1 MASWNDDRLELALR
15 ASREGIWD
23 WDLENNS
30 IYYSG
35 RVLRFLGYRRKD
47 APNLFEKRKE
57 LMDEASVAEMDE
69 ALRRVSEGGDDLF
82 SAEPR
87 VNTQKG
93 GWRWFRL
100 RGTPVRNDEGKVVR
114 IVGSAIE
121 ISKRKQAER
130 ELKEERYLIQTLMDS
145 IPMNLYFKDVESRFV
160 MANQATAEKMGFSSS
175 DELIGKS
182 DRDFFHED
190 HAQVAREMERE
201 IMNTGKGV
209 YDQIE
214 HEKWDDREDTWVTS
228 TKHAWL
234 DRSGKVKGTF
244 GVTND
249 ISDLMRARNEQE
261 KVAGKLH
268 QQGLKIEEERQRM
281 RLIIDSV
288 PMNVYFKNRDSQFV
302 IVNQSM
308 AEWVGESQPSDLYE
322 KSDRDYFSE
331 EHWSGAE
338 ADEKAIIGSGE
349 AMVGLVEKETWSG
362 KEDTWVMTSKYP
374 WRDNEGAVVGT
385 FGVSSDVS
393 ELISAQRE
401 MTEMAESLQTKNK
414 EMEEELSLAREVQQA
429 LIPDELPSMFVQSE
443 EGKVSLSFKHL
454 YRPASELAGDFFEVL
469 PLEDDRMGFII
480 SDVMGHGVRSALVVS
495 MLRGLIEQQAG
506 SASDTAEFMTGLNE
520 GLTHLLEESGVVLF
534 ATAIYGVLDLRNE
547 TVQITVA
554 GHPNPIAVFEDGTR
568 QLAPPAEATGPALG
582 LVSGFEYGS
591 VTAPLQGLRR
601 IICFTDGIFE
611 VMNEWKEEFGIDH
624 MIEVIERGG
633 QLERVLENLVK
644 AAEDFAR
651 QGVFDD
657 DLCLLGMEVRR

>member
-160 MANQATAEKMGFSSS
+160 IANQATAEKMGFSSS

-234 DRSGKVKGTF
+234 DRSRKVKGTF

-414 EMEEELSLAREVQQA
+414 EMEEELNLAREVQQA

-443 EGKVSLSFKHL
+443 EGKVNLSFKHL

-469 PLEDDRMGFII
+469 PLEDDRMGFIV

-568 QLAPPAEATGPALG
+568 QLAPPAEASGPALG
-582 LVSGFEYGS
+582 LVPGFEYGS
-591 VTAPLQGLRR
+591 VTASLQGLRR

-633 QLERVLENLVK
+633 QLERVLENLVQ
-644 AAEDFAR
+644 AAEEFAK

>member
-1 MASWNDDRLELALR
+1 
-15 ASREGIWD
+15 
-23 WDLENNS
+23 
-30 IYYSG
+30 
-35 RVLRFLGYRRKD
+35 
-47 APNLFEKRKE
+47 
-57 LMDEASVAEMDE
+57 
-69 ALRRVSEGGDDLF
+69 
-82 SAEPR
+82 
-87 VNTQKG
+87 
-93 GWRWFRL
+93 
-100 RGTPVRNDEGKVVR
+100 
-114 IVGSAIE
+114 
-121 ISKRKQAER
+121 
-130 ELKEERYLIQTLMDS
+130 
-145 IPMNLYFKDVESRFV
+145 
-160 MANQATAEKMGFSSS
+160 
-175 DELIGKS
+175 
-182 DRDFFHED
+182 
-190 HAQVAREMERE
+190 
-201 IMNTGKGV
+201 
-209 YDQIE
+209 
-214 HEKWDDREDTWVTS
+214 
-228 TKHAWL
+228 
-234 DRSGKVKGTF
+234 
-244 GVTND
+244 
-249 ISDLMRARNEQE
+249 
-261 KVAGKLH
+261 
-268 QQGLKIEEERQRM
+268 M

-414 EMEEELSLAREVQQA
+414 EMEEELNLAREVQQA

-443 EGKVSLSFKHL
+443 EGKVNLSFKHL

-469 PLEDDRMGFII
+469 PLEDDRMGFIV

-506 SASDTAEFMTGLNE
+506 SASDTAEFMTGLND

-568 QLAPPAEATGPALG
+568 QLAPPAEASGPALG
-582 LVSGFEYGS
+582 LVPGFEYGS
-591 VTAPLQGLRR
+591 VTASLQGLRR
-601 IICFTDGIFE
+601 IICFTAGIFE

-633 QLERVLENLVK
+633 QLERVLENLVQ
-644 AAEDFAR
+644 AAEEFAK

>member
-1 MASWNDDRLELALR
+1 
-15 ASREGIWD
+15 
-23 WDLENNS
+23 
-30 IYYSG
+30 
-35 RVLRFLGYRRKD
+35 
-47 APNLFEKRKE
+47 
-57 LMDEASVAEMDE
+57 
-69 ALRRVSEGGDDLF
+69 
-82 SAEPR
+82 
-87 VNTQKG
+87 
-93 GWRWFRL
+93 
-100 RGTPVRNDEGKVVR
+100 
-114 IVGSAIE
+114 
-121 ISKRKQAER
+121 
-130 ELKEERYLIQTLMDS
+130 
-145 IPMNLYFKDVESRFV
+145 
-160 MANQATAEKMGFSSS
+160 
-175 DELIGKS
+175 
-182 DRDFFHED
+182 
-190 HAQVAREMERE
+190 MERE

-234 DRSGKVKGTF
+234 DRTGKVKGTF

-547 TVQITVA
+547 IVQITVA

-568 QLAPPAEATGPALG
+568 QLAPPAEATGPA
-582 LVSGFEYGS
+582 
-591 VTAPLQGLRR
+591 
-601 IICFTDGIFE
+601 
-611 VMNEWKEEFGIDH
+611 
-624 MIEVIERGG
+624 
-633 QLERVLENLVK
+633 
-644 AAEDFAR
+644 
-651 QGVFDD
+651 
-657 DLCLLGMEVRR
+657 